1 MGLPVKRLDLAGVAR
16 EIVSMTV
23 QDLSGA
29 RTHLDVQDRTYA
41 FGERRFG
48 AVNWLGLETLFA
60 KEVRRFLKVSFQ
72 TIFAPLISTLLFLLV
87 FIQAMGG
94 RAAVG
99 GVPYVEFLAPGLI
112 MMAILTNAFAN
123 SSSSIIIGKVQGS
136 IVDVLM
142 PPLSAS
148 ELLAAFVA
156 GAACRG
162 LLVAVVTAV
171 TSAVFMALASTPMH
185 ISNLWAATYFAA
197 AAALMFGML
206 GVIGGIWADKF
217 DQLAAFTNFVIT
229 PLTFLSGTF
238 YAISNLPEPFHTIT
252 RFNPVFYLIDGFRYG
267 FTGAGEAPVALGIA
281 ITFAINAALA
291 VICFRLLK
299 SGYKLKS

>member
-1 MGLPVKRLDLAGVAR
+1 M
-16 EIVSMTV
+16 
-23 QDLSGA
+23 GA
-29 RTHLDVQDRTYA
+29 RDIALMTTSRKTPAATQAPAIGATGRG

-48 AVNWLGLETLFA
+48 AVNWLGLETLFV

-87 FIQAMGG
+87 FIQAMGA
-94 RAAVG
+94 RADVG

-148 ELLAAFVA
+148 ELLVAFVA

-162 LLVAVVTAV
+162 LLVAIVTAA
-171 TSAVFMALASTPMH
+171 TSAVFMAMAETPMH
-185 ISNLWAATYFAA
+185 LAHVWAIVFFSTAA
-197 AAALMFGML
+197 AMMFGFL
-206 GVIGGIWADKF
+206 GVIGGVWADKF

-238 YAISNLPEPFHTIT
+238 YAVTSLPEPFLTVSLV
-252 RFNPVFYLIDGFRYG
+252 NPVFYLIDGFRYG
-267 FTGAGEAPVALGIA
+267 LTGAAEAPVMTGAALSVA
-281 ITFAINAALA
+281 VNAALA
-291 VICFRLLK
+291 ALSYWLLK

>member
-1 MGLPVKRLDLAGVAR
+1 VLGLTRQKARATSTPMNTPKSSAATAALAIGK
-16 EIVSMTV
+16 
-23 QDLSGA
+23 SG
-29 RTHLDVQDRTYA
+29 HG

-48 AVNWLGLETLFA
+48 AVNWLGLETLLL
-60 KEVRRFLKVSFQ
+60 KEIRRFLKVSFQ

-148 ELLAAFVA
+148 ELLVAFVL

-162 LLVAVVTAV
+162 ILVAIVAAAA
-171 TSAVFMALASTPMH
+171 SAAFMALSDAPMH
-185 ISNLWAATYFAA
+185 VAHIWAIAYFSI
-197 AAALMFGML
+197 AAALMFGLL
-206 GVIGGIWADKF
+206 GVIGGVWADKF

-238 YAISNLPEPFHTIT
+238 YAVTNLPEPFLTISH
-252 RFNPVFYLIDGFRYG
+252 FNPVFYLIDGFRYG
-267 FTGAGEAPVALGIA
+267 FTGEAEASLVAGAAFAAA
-281 ITFAINAALA
+281 ITAALA
-291 VICFRLLK
+291 ALSYHLLK

>member
-1 MGLPVKRLDLAGVAR
+1 MTSADLIAPQNPGIDGLATRG
-16 EIVSMTV
+16 
-23 QDLSGA
+23 
-29 RTHLDVQDRTYA
+29 

-48 AVNWLGLETLFA
+48 AVNWLGLQTLFL
-60 KEVRRFLKVSFQ
+60 KEVRRYLKVSFQ

-94 RAAVG
+94 RAAIN
-99 GVPYVEFLAPGLI
+99 GVPYIEFLAPGLV

-142 PPLSAS
+142 PPLSAF
-148 ELLAAFVA
+148 ELVIAFVA
-156 GAACRG
+156 GAASRG
-162 LLVAVVTAV
+162 LLVAVVTVA
-171 TSAVFMALASTPMH
+171 TSATFMAMAGAPMH
-185 ISNLWAATYFAA
+185 FSNVLAILYFATA
-197 AAALMFGML
+197 GALMFAML
-206 GVIGGIWADKF
+206 GVIGGVWAEKF

-238 YAISNLPEPFHTIT
+238 YAIKNLPEPFLTFSH
-252 RFNPVFYLIDGFRYG
+252 FNPVFYLIDGFRYG
-267 FTGAGEAPVALGIA
+267 FTNVAEAPVMSGFAVTMGINLALGWISY
-281 ITFAINAALA
+281 
-291 VICFRLLK
+291 RLIK